1 MARVIKPTAITD
13 AVLVS
18 SSVAETDYVV
28 WVSGTTYS
36 VGQRVIRTTTHAVYE
51 RAVAGAG
58 TTPPE
63 ANLTGTAPTWLYVQ
77 PTNRWAMFDAEI
89 GTATT
94 GATALTVVI
103 QPGVI
108 SAVSLFGL
116 VGNSVTVSMTV
127 SGSTVY
133 TATRSLQEVVASN
146 WYEYL
151 FGVPQQRVT
160 ETFSGLPARLTGII
174 TITIT
179 GSAPQCGAC
188 IVGLMYGIGGT
199 KRGVN
204 FGIKSYS
211 KIITDSWGSTTFFKR
226 RSARPMSLLLRIDN
240 EKLSMITQLMDSLDS
255 EMCVWVGSDVDDE
268 FEVLTVLGWFEDFS
282 VAIPYRT
289 YSDMTLKIQ
298 GTI

>member
-1 MARVIKPTAITD
+1 MARVIKPTKLTD
-13 AVLVS
+13 AILIS
-18 SSVAETDYVV
+18 SSVAENDYPA
-28 WVSGTTYS
+28 WVSGTTYT
-36 VGQRVIRTTTHAVYE
+36 VGQRVIRTTTHSVYE

-63 ANLTGTAPTWLYVQ
+63 NSLTGTAPVWLYVQ
-77 PTNRWAMFDAEI
+77 PTNRWAMFDTEI

-94 GATALTVVI
+94 GAAALTVVI

-116 VGNSVTVSMTV
+116 VGESVTVSMTV

-133 TATRSLQEVVASN
+133 TTTRSLQEVVAAT

-151 FGVPQQRVT
+151 FSVPQQRAT
-160 ETFSGLPARLTGII
+160 ETFSAIPAYLAGII

-188 IVGLMYGIGGT
+188 IFGLMYGIGGT
-199 KRGVN
+199 KRGVSY
-204 FGIKSYS
+204 GIKSYS
-211 KIITDSWGSTTFFKR
+211 KIITDAWGSTTFFKR

-240 EKLSMITQLMDSLDS
+240 AKLSQVTQIMESLES
-255 EMCVWVGSDVDDE
+255 EICVWVGSDVDDE
-268 FEVLTVLGWFEDFS
+268 FDVLTVLGWFDDFS
-282 VAIPYRT
+282 VAIPYKT